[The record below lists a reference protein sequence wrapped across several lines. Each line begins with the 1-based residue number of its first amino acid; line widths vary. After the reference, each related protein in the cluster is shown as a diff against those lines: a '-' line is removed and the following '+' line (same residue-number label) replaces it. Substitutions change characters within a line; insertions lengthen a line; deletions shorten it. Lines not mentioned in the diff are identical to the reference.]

1 MKTHGKYSIDE
12 SGHNDL
18 TDRKN
23 LSIFAGRS
31 SCTTKRDATPQPR
44 NLAAHQGGHQSP
56 LLLEQMLPSKV
67 K

>member
-1 MKTHGKYSIDE
+1 MKTHGKYSIDV

-44 NLAAHQGGHQSP
+44 NIGPQGGRQSP
-56 LLLEQMLPSKV
+56 LLLEQMLPSKQ